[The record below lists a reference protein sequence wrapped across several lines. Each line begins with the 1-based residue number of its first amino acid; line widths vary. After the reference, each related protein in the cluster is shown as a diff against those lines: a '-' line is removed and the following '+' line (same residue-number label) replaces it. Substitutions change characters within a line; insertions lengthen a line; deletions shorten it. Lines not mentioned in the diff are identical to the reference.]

1 MANTMKKTTTKSSTV
16 TEKVENTEVKN
27 TEVKS
32 VPVEKKS
39 YGQTD
44 LILCKSITNGLL
56 LATGARSGLLYRWAD
71 YGDEEGIEYQDLLY
85 MVRSKDVSVYE
96 PRFIIEDEDFVK
108 QNPQLESLYES
119 LYTTQDIK
127 DVLMLPAN
135 RLRAA
140 IEKLPAGVQK
150 SLKGVASSM
159 IDNGSF
165 DSVAKIKILDEYF
178 DTKMLLTL
186 AQK

>member
-1 MANTMKKTTTKSSTV
+1 MASTMKKTTKTTTTSAETADNTV
-16 TEKVENTEVKN
+16 VK
-27 TEVKS
+27 KAG
-32 VPVEKKS
+32 VEKKN

-56 LATGARSGLLYRWAD
+56 LVTGARSGLLYRWAD
-71 YGDEEGIEYQDLLY
+71 YGDEEGIEYQDLVY
-85 MVRSKDVSVYE
+85 MIRSRDVSVYE
-96 PRFIIEDEDFVK
+96 PRFIIEDEEFVS

-127 DVLMLPAN
+127 DVLSLPAN
-135 RLRAA
+135 KLKAA
-140 IEKLPAGVQK
+140 IEKLPIGVQK